1 MLSECHKGSDH
12 NTVAMT
18 CVVRKS
24 PGWKDNGGQSDS
36 LPWSLDSS
44 TQRERTEWTRRGV
57 VWSCLTSCLP
67 CFLHLS

>member
-1 MLSECHKGSDH
+1 MLSECHEGSDQ

-18 CVVRKS
+18 GVVRKS

-57 VWSCLTSCLP
+57 VWSRLTSCLS
-67 CFLHLS
+67 CFLNLS